1 MKEKLAK
8 LVKAIYVGVVGY
20 AVVKVVK
27 TDTVQEKLF
36 EVLGEDK
43 FLSIQSMVRL
53 ALDVL
58 AWPVHFVRGLLP

>member
-8 LVKAIYVGVVGY
+8 LVKAVCAGVVGY
-20 AVVKVVK
+20 AAVKVVK
-27 TDTVQEKLF
+27 TDAVQEKLF

-43 FLSIQSMVRL
+43 FLSIQSTVRL